1 MASAPIVANFDLN
14 TNRLKHVKGRRIEA
28 PAFKAPLAKKARGGT
43 ESFLGWRRENGRVG
57 VRNHV
62 VLLPLDDLSNA
73 ACEAVANNIKGT
85 LALPHAYGR
94 LQFGADLDLHFRTLI
109 GIGSNPNVAAVVV
122 IGIEDAWT
130 KIVVDGI
137 ARTGKPVVGFGIE
150 GHGDIAVIAKASYV
164 AKEFVQWASE
174 LRREKCPISDLWVS
188 TKCGESDTTTGLSSC
203 PTVGN
208 MYDKLIP
215 KGIYGVFGETSE
227 ITGAEHLCKA
237 RAATPELGERWYRMW
252 KAYQDEVIEAHK
264 TSDLSD
270 SQPTKGNIAGGLTTI
285 EEKALGNLEKIGR
298 ECRYID
304 ILEPAE
310 TPAKG
315 PGLYFMDT
323 SSAAAECVTLM
334 AAGGYVV
341 HTFPTGQG
349 NVIGNP
355 IVPVIKITG
364 NPKTMRTMPEHIDLD
379 VSGILRRDMTI
390 PEAGDALIETVI
402 RTANGRLTAA
412 EALGH
417 REFVMTKLYRS
428 A

>member
-1 MASAPIVANFDLN
+1 MSIVANFDLAKGKLA
-14 TNRLKHVKGRRIEA
+14 RVKGRKIEA
-28 PAFKAPLAKKARGGT
+28 PEFKAPTVKRPTGRSLD
-43 ESFLGWRRENGRVG
+43 SFFGWRRENGRVG

-62 VLLPLDDLSNA
+62 LLLPLDDLSNA

-85 LALPHAYGR
+85 LAIPHAYGR

-109 GIGSNPNVAAVVV
+109 GTGSNPNVAAVIV
-122 IGIEDAWT
+122 IGIEDGWT
-130 KIVVDGI
+130 KRVVDGI
-137 ARTGKPVVGFGIE
+137 AATGKPVVGFGIE
-150 GHGDIAVIAKASYV
+150 GHGDIATIAKASYV
-164 AKEFVQWASE
+164 AKEFVQWATE
-174 LRREKCPISDLWVS
+174 LQREKCGIEELWVS

-208 MYDKLIP
+208 MYDKWIP
-215 KGIYGVFGETSE
+215 RGVYGVFGETSE

-237 RAATPELGERWYRMW
+237 RAATPEVGERWYKMW
-252 KAYQDEVIEAHK
+252 KAYQDDVIEAHK
-264 TSDLSD
+264 IDDLSD

-298 ECRYID
+298 ECKFID

-310 TPAKG
+310 APAKG
-315 PGLYFMDT
+315 PGLYYMDT

-334 AAGGYVV
+334 AAGGYVI

-364 NPKTMRTMPEHIDLD
+364 NPKTMRTMPEHIDTD
-379 VSGILRRDMTI
+379 VSGVLSRAMTI
-390 PEAGDALIETVI
+390 PQAGDKLIETIV
-402 RTANGRLTAA
+402 RTANGRLTAS

-417 REFVMTKLYRS
+417 REFSMTKLYRS

>member
-1 MASAPIVANFDLN
+1 MAAKSNG
-14 TNRLKHVKGRRIEA
+14 KRR
-28 PAFKAPLAKKARGGT
+28 KSGSNS
-43 ESFLGWRRENGRVG
+43 SFRGWRRENGRVG

-62 VLLPLDDLSNA
+62 VILPLDDLSNA
-73 ACEAVANNIKGT
+73 ASEAVANNIKGT
-85 LALPHAYGR
+85 LALPHSYGR

-109 GIGSNPNVAAVVV
+109 GTGSNPNVAAVVV
-122 IGIEDAWT
+122 IGIEDGWT
-130 KIVVDGI
+130 KRVVDGI
-137 ARTGKPVVGFGIE
+137 AKTGKPVAGFGIE
-150 GHGDIAVIAKASYV
+150 GHGDIATIARASHR
-164 AKEFVQWASE
+164 AKEFLHWASE
-174 LRREKCPISDLWVS
+174 LEREECSIEDLWVS
-188 TKCGESDTTTGLSSC
+188 TKCGESDTTTGLASC

-227 ITGAEHLCKA
+227 ITGAEHIAKS
-237 RAATPELGERWYRMW
+237 RAVNSKIGEKWMAVF
-252 KAYQDEVIEAHK
+252 KAYQDEVIEAHR
-264 TSDLSD
+264 TDNLMD

-298 ECRYID
+298 TCKYIEV
-304 ILEPAE
+304 LEPAE
-310 TPAKG
+310 TPSAG
-315 PGLYFMDT
+315 PGLYYMDT

-334 AAGGYVV
+334 AAAGYAV

-355 IVPVIKITG
+355 IVPVIKISG
-364 NPKTMRTMPEHIDLD
+364 NPKTVRTMGEHIDLD
-379 VSGILRRDMTI
+379 VTGILRREQTLDT
-390 PEAGDALIETVI
+390 AGDALIDMVI

>member
-1 MASAPIVANFDLN
+1 MAAKSNG
-14 TNRLKHVKGRRIEA
+14 KRR
-28 PAFKAPLAKKARGGT
+28 KSGSNS
-43 ESFLGWRRENGRVG
+43 SFRGWRRENGRVG

-62 VLLPLDDLSNA
+62 VILPLDDLSNA
-73 ACEAVANNIKGT
+73 ASEAVANNIKGT
-85 LALPHAYGR
+85 LALPHSYGR

-109 GIGSNPNVAAVVV
+109 GTGSNPNVAAVVV
-122 IGIEDAWT
+122 IGIEDGWT
-130 KIVVDGI
+130 KRVVDGI
-137 ARTGKPVVGFGIE
+137 AKTGKPVAGFGIE
-150 GHGDIAVIAKASYV
+150 GHGDIATIARASHK
-164 AKEFVQWASE
+164 AKEFLHWASE
-174 LRREKCPISDLWVS
+174 LEREECSIEDLWVS
-188 TKCGESDTTTGLSSC
+188 TKCGESDTTTGLASC

-227 ITGAEHLCKA
+227 ITGAEHIAKS
-237 RAATPELGERWYRMW
+237 RAATPKIGEKWMRVF

-264 TSDLSD
+264 VDDLSE

-298 ECRYID
+298 TCKYIEV
-304 ILEPAE
+304 LEPAE
-310 TPAKG
+310 TPSAG
-315 PGLYFMDT
+315 PGLYYMDT

-334 AAGGYVV
+334 AAAGYAV

-355 IVPVIKITG
+355 IVPVIKISG
-364 NPKTMRTMPEHIDLD
+364 NPKTVRTMGEHIDLD
-379 VSGILRRDMTI
+379 VTGILRREQTLDT
-390 PEAGDALIETVI
+390 AGDALIDMVI